1 MRKLDIKEIDSL
13 YYYENNDLGYEFN
26 GQQHV
31 FKVWSPIANEMY
43 LCIYER
49 HDDIEG
55 KEYPMKKGD
64 KGVWKIT
71 LEGNL
76 ENKFYTFIALI
87 NGVKREGVDP
97 YAKAV
102 SVNGEKG
109 AIIDMNK
116 SNPDGWSTHSIPNRL
131 YGTDSIIYEVSV
143 RDLSAN
149 NESGIKNKCK
159 FLGLTEKSTIGP
171 EGIKTGLSHI
181 KDLGVTHVQLLPIF
195 DFYTIDERAPY
206 NSEKY
211 NWGYDPF
218 NYNAPE
224 GSYSTDPYNPVTR
237 IKELK
242 EAIKSI
248 HESGISV
255 IMDVVYNHM
264 YDVEKSGFNK
274 LMPGYYFRYNSDGKL
289 SNESM
294 CGNGIASEN
303 AMVRKFIVDSIIYWA
318 NEYKIDGFRFD
329 LMGLLDVKTMNTIR
343 EELDKIDPNIIIL
356 GEGWNMPSLL
366 KYEEKAVQGNAYK
379 LKNIAF
385 FNDGVRDGLR
395 GNPFSHEVRGF
406 LSGEYN
412 KEYDVKRGI
421 VGGIKY
427 SDYIQSWGDVSPN
440 QVVNYIECHDNHTLY
455 DKLNL
460 TVKDVNDL
468 KYMSRLGTS
477 IILLSQGIP
486 FLASGQEFLRT
497 KNGVENSYN
506 SPDSINE
513 INWRR
518 KLENMDTFNYIKG
531 LISLRKAN
539 SVFRMR
545 TVEEIKNK
553 LIFIDTPP
561 KSVGYKL
568 LDNINGDM
576 IVIHNA
582 NKNSIQ
588 VDLDC
593 YCRFNVIVN
602 KEKSGVEVIEVV
614 EGNKLFVDALS
625 TLVVEVVL

>member
-1 MRKLDIKEIDSL
+1 MKKLDIKKIDSL
-13 YYYENNDLGYEFN
+13 HYYENNDLGYELKGKQN
-26 GQQHV
+26 V
-31 FKVWSPIANEMY
+31 FKVWSPIADEMY
-43 LCIYER
+43 LCIYDGY
-49 HDDIEG
+49 DDIEG
-55 KEYPMKKGD
+55 KEYPMEKGH
-64 KGVWKIT
+64 KGVWQIT
-71 LEGNL
+71 LDGNL

-87 NGVKREGVDP
+87 DGVKSEGVDP
-97 YAKAV
+97 YAKAI

-109 AIIDMNK
+109 AIIDMSK
-116 SNPDGWSTHSIPNRL
+116 SDPEGWNTHVIPNRL

-143 RDLSAN
+143 RDLSSD
-149 NESGIKNKCK
+149 NESGIRNKGK
-159 FLGLTEKSTIGP
+159 FLALAEKSTKGP
-171 EGIKTGLSHI
+171 KGIKTGISHI

-195 DFYTIDERAPY
+195 DFSTINEREPY
-206 NSEKY
+206 SEEKY
-211 NWGYDPF
+211 NWGYDPA
-218 NYNAPE
+218 NYNVPE

-237 IKELK
+237 IRELK
-242 EAIKSI
+242 EAIKSV
-248 HESGISV
+248 HESGMSV

-303 AMVRKFIVDSIIYWA
+303 AMVRKFIVDSIVYWA

-329 LMGLLDVKTMNTIR
+329 LMGLLDVETMNKVR

-366 KYEEKAVQGNAYK
+366 RYEEKAVQGNAYK
-379 LKNIAF
+379 LNNIAF
-385 FNDGVRDGLR
+385 FNDGIRDGLR

-412 KEYDVKRGI
+412 KECDVKRGI

-427 SDYIQSWGDVSPN
+427 SDYIQSWGDVLPN
-440 QVVNYIECHDNHTLY
+440 QVINYIECHDNHTLY

-460 TVKDVNDL
+460 TVKDDNDL

-486 FLASGQEFLRT
+486 FLHAGQEFLRT
-497 KNGVENSYN
+497 KYGVENSYN
-506 SPDSINE
+506 SSDSVNKID
-513 INWRR
+513 WRR
-518 KLENMDTFNYIKG
+518 KLKNIDTFNYVKG
-531 LISLRKAN
+531 LIRLRKAYPA
-539 SVFRMR
+539 FRMR
-545 TVEEIKNK
+545 TVEEIRNK
-553 LIFIDTPP
+553 LTFINTPMN
-561 KSVGYKL
+561 SVGYKL
-568 LDNINGDM
+568 LDNINGDI

-582 NKNSIQ
+582 NKNRIQ
-588 VDLDC
+588 VDFDH
-593 YCRFNVIVN
+593 YYRFNIIVN

-614 EGNKLFVDALS
+614 EDNKLFVDGLS
-625 TLVVEVVL
+625 TLVVKV

>member
-1 MRKLDIKEIDSL
+1 MKKLDIKKIDSL
-13 YYYENNDLGYEFN
+13 HYYENNDLGYELKGKQN
-26 GQQHV
+26 V
-31 FKVWSPIANEMY
+31 FKVWSPIADEMY
-43 LCIYER
+43 LCIYDGY
-49 HDDIEG
+49 DDIEG
-55 KEYPMKKGD
+55 KEYPMEKGH
-64 KGVWKIT
+64 KGGWQIT
-71 LEGNL
+71 LDGNL

-87 NGVKREGVDP
+87 DGVKSEGVDP
-97 YAKAV
+97 YAKAI

-116 SNPDGWSTHSIPNRL
+116 SNPEGWSTHVIPNRL

-143 RDLSAN
+143 RDLSSD
-149 NESGIKNKCK
+149 NESGIRNKGK
-159 FLGLTEKSTIGP
+159 FLALAEKSTKGP
-171 EGIKTGLSHI
+171 KGIKTGISHI

-195 DFYTIDERAPY
+195 DFSTINEREPY
-206 NSEKY
+206 SEEKY
-211 NWGYDPF
+211 NWGYDPA
-218 NYNAPE
+218 NYNVPE

-237 IKELK
+237 IRELK
-242 EAIKSI
+242 EAIKSV
-248 HESGISV
+248 HESGMSV

-303 AMVRKFIVDSIIYWA
+303 AMVRKFIVDSIVYWA

-329 LMGLLDVKTMNTIR
+329 LMGLLDVETMNKVR

-366 KYEEKAVQGNAYK
+366 RYEEKAVQGNAYK
-379 LKNIAF
+379 LNNIAF
-385 FNDGVRDGLR
+385 FNDGIRDGLR

-412 KEYDVKRGI
+412 KECDVKRGI

-440 QVVNYIECHDNHTLY
+440 QVINYIECHDNHTLY

-460 TVKDVNDL
+460 TVKDDNDL

-486 FLASGQEFLRT
+486 FLHAGQEFLRT
-497 KNGVENSYN
+497 KYGVENSYN
-506 SPDSINE
+506 SSDSVNKID
-513 INWRR
+513 WRR
-518 KLENMDTFNYIKG
+518 KLKNIDTFNYVKG
-531 LISLRKAN
+531 LIRLRKAYPA
-539 SVFRMR
+539 FRMR
-545 TVEEIKNK
+545 TVEEIRNK
-553 LIFIDTPP
+553 LTFINTPMN
-561 KSVGYKL
+561 SVGYKL
-568 LDNINGDM
+568 LDNINGDI

-582 NKNSIQ
+582 NKNRIQ
-588 VDLDC
+588 VDFDH
-593 YCRFNVIVN
+593 YYRFNIIVN

-614 EGNKLFVDALS
+614 EDNKLFVDGLS
-625 TLVVEVVL
+625 TLVVKV

>member
-1 MRKLDIKEIDSL
+1 MELKS
-13 YYYENNDLGYEFN
+13 
-26 GQQHV
+26 
-31 FKVWSPIANEMY
+31 
-43 LCIYER
+43 
-49 HDDIEG
+49 
-55 KEYPMKKGD
+55 
-64 KGVWKIT
+64 
-71 LEGNL
+71 
-76 ENKFYTFIALI
+76 
-87 NGVKREGVDP
+87 EGVDP
-97 YAKAV
+97 YAKAI

-109 AIIDMNK
+109 AIIDMSK
-116 SNPDGWSTHSIPNRL
+116 SDPEGWNTHVIPNRL

-143 RDLSAN
+143 RDLSSD
-149 NESGIKNKCK
+149 NESGIRNKGK
-159 FLGLTEKSTIGP
+159 FIGLTEKSTIGP
-171 EGIKTGLSHI
+171 EGVKTGISHI

-195 DFYTIDERAPY
+195 DFSTIDEREPY
-206 NSEKY
+206 SEEKY
-211 NWGYDPF
+211 NWGYDPA
-218 NYNAPE
+218 NYNVPE

-237 IKELK
+237 IRELK

-248 HESGISV
+248 HESGMSV

-303 AMVRKFIVDSIIYWA
+303 AMVRKFIVDSIVYWA

-329 LMGLLDVKTMNTIR
+329 LMGLLDVETMNKVR

-366 KYEEKAVQGNAYK
+366 RYEEKAVQGNAYK
-379 LKNIAF
+379 LNNIAF
-385 FNDGVRDGLR
+385 FNDGIRDGLR

-412 KEYDVKRGI
+412 KECDVKRGI

-427 SDYIQSWGDVSPN
+427 SDYIQSWGDVLPN
-440 QVVNYIECHDNHTLY
+440 QVINYIECHDNHTLY

-460 TVKDVNDL
+460 TVKDDNDL

-486 FLASGQEFLRT
+486 FLHAGQEFLRT

-506 SPDSINE
+506 APDSINE

-518 KLENMDTFNYIKG
+518 KLENIDTFNYVKG
-531 LISLRKAN
+531 LISLRKAY

-545 TVEEIKNK
+545 TVEEIRNK
-553 LIFIDTPP
+553 LKFINTPMN
-561 KSVGYKL
+561 SVGYKL
-568 LDNINGDM
+568 LDNINGDI

-582 NKNSIQ
+582 NKNRIQ
-588 VDLDC
+588 VDLDH
-593 YCRFNVIVN
+593 YDRFNIIVN

-614 EGNKLFVDALS
+614 EDNKLFVDGLS
-625 TLVVEVVL
+625 TLVVKV

>member
-1 MRKLDIKEIDSL
+1 MKKLDIKKIDSL
-13 YYYENNDLGYEFN
+13 YYYENNDLGYEIK
-26 GQQHV
+26 GKQHV
-31 FKVWSPIANEMY
+31 FKVWSPIADEMY
-43 LCIYER
+43 LCIYDGY
-49 HDDIEG
+49 DDIEG
-55 KEYPMKKGD
+55 EEYPMEKGH
-64 KGVWKIT
+64 KGVWQIT
-71 LEGNL
+71 LDGNL

-87 NGVKREGVDP
+87 DGVKSEGVDP
-97 YAKAV
+97 YAKAI

-116 SNPDGWSTHSIPNRL
+116 SDPEGWSTHVIPNRL

-143 RDLSAN
+143 RDLSSD
-149 NESGIKNKCK
+149 NESGIRNKGK
-159 FLGLTEKSTIGP
+159 FLGLTEKGTKGP
-171 EGIKTGLSHI
+171 KGIKTGISHI

-195 DFYTIDERAPY
+195 DFATINEREPY
-206 NSEKY
+206 SAEKY
-211 NWGYDPF
+211 NWGYDPA

-224 GSYSTDPYNPVTR
+224 GSYSTEPYNPVTR
-237 IKELK
+237 IRELK
-242 EAIKSI
+242 EAIESI
-248 HESGISV
+248 HESGMSV

-264 YDVEKSGFNK
+264 YDVERSGFNK
-274 LMPGYYFRYNSDGKL
+274 LMPGYYFRYNSDGRL

-303 AMVRKFIVDSIIYWA
+303 AMVRKFIVDSIVYWA

-329 LMGLLDVKTMNTIR
+329 LMGLLDVETMNKVR

-366 KYEEKAVQGNAYK
+366 RYEEKAVQGNAYK
-379 LKNIAF
+379 LNNIAF
-385 FNDGVRDGLR
+385 FNDGIRDGLR

-440 QVVNYIECHDNHTLY
+440 QVINYIECHDNHTLY

-460 TVKDVNDL
+460 TVKDYNDL

-486 FLASGQEFLRT
+486 FLHAGQEFLRT
-497 KNGVENSYN
+497 KNGIENSYN
-506 SPDSINE
+506 DPDSINE

-518 KLENMDTFNYIKG
+518 KLENIDTFNYVKG
-531 LISLRKAN
+531 LIRLRKAY
-539 SVFRMR
+539 SIFRMR
-545 TVEEIKNK
+545 TVEEIRNRLK
-553 LIFIDTPP
+553 FINTPMN
-561 KSVGYKL
+561 SVGYKL
-568 LDNINGDM
+568 LDDINGDI

-588 VDLDC
+588 VDLDH
-593 YCRFNVIVN
+593 YDRFNIIVN

-614 EGNKLFVDALS
+614 EDNKLFVDGLS
-625 TLVVEVVL
+625 TLVVKV